1 MCTEHASQHL
11 PAVLQGSTRTVL
23 SVTPFC
29 DPAVAVLRLSPAK
42 SCMNQCTLVWL
53 WIRID
58 HTCLKL
64 PEHHQCRKP
73 FMIKLQVSFVLTS
86 LVVPRME
93 AKAHK
98 LDEYRREAHRVRDL
112 EQDLSLQYPHGLP
125 VCQLPICKRKLNPSP
140 AHAQAACKF
149 RNGLGCCNWLAY
161 VEPAFARP
169 TATNHVV

>member
-1 MCTEHASQHL
+1 
-11 PAVLQGSTRTVL
+11 
-23 SVTPFC
+23 
-29 DPAVAVLRLSPAK
+29 
-42 SCMNQCTLVWL
+42 
-53 WIRID
+53 
-58 HTCLKL
+58 
-64 PEHHQCRKP
+64 
-73 FMIKLQVSFVLTS
+73 
-86 LVVPRME
+86 ME